1 MSGRCNVPSSY
12 IIFRKGSLVLFLKRS
27 HTGYMDGLYGLPSGH
42 VEDMESFSVAGA
54 REVFEETGLQISP
67 DTLRQVHTMHR
78 NCGDHV
84 RVDAFFESDKW
95 VGEPINAEPN
105 KHSEIV
111 WLNINNLP
119 KNTVDYIRFAI
130 EQINAGNTYS
140 EFGWSDAK
148 PVP

>member
-1 MSGRCNVPSSY
+1 
-12 IIFRKGSLVLFLKRS
+12 
-27 HTGYMDGLYGLPSGH
+27 MDGLYGLPSGH